1 MDTVEDVQGEIGNE
15 GQAKRRIK
23 VTREPSTLHHELN
36 KGENVSQVIVGTE
49 REEVEAVEVHAEVQ
63 EEAKVVEEED
73 EDALDH
79 QEIGSQGIQEFF

>member
-1 MDTVEDVQGEIGNE
+1 M
-15 GQAKRRIK
+15 
-23 VTREPSTLHHELN
+23 
-36 KGENVSQVIVGTE
+36 
-49 REEVEAVEVHAEVQ
+49 EAVEVHAEVQ